1 MPKRLRHP
9 LLPPRTLREFLE
21 IYDFDVCDHATD
33 ACVVMMDL
41 CGATGFMAQ
50 HERKMHIYPETS
62 NLVIE
67 VSLTLE
73 LTDPDRR
80 KAASACLGGKA
91 MPRMWEASSF
101 GRSA

>member
-1 MPKRLRHP
+1 MPKRPRHP
-9 LLPPRTLREFLE
+9 LMPPRTLSEFLG

-33 ACVVMMDL
+33 ACVVMTDL

-50 HERKMHIYPETS
+50 HERKMQVDPETS

-67 VSLTLE
+67 VTLTLE

-80 KAASACLGGKA
+80 KAVSACFGGKP
-91 MPRMWEASSF
+91 MPKVWGA
-101 GRSA
+101 GKL